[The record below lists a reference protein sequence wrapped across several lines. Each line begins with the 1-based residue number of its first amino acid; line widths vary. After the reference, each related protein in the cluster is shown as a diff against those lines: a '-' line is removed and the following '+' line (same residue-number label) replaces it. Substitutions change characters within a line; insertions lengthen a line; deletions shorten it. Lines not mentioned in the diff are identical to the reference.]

1 MDWKPRIFVGSSSEA
16 LPLAN
21 HISKVIESERMTPVM
36 WDADAF
42 MLGRT
47 LIEQIESFPFEF
59 SGAVLLVTPD
69 LRCRREGYEPFMAPV
84 ANIIFEYGYLGAR
97 LARDRV
103 AVCRF
108 WAADMPSNAQGVKLI
123 EAGDVSY
130 GAPELPLN
138 VVRNLADWLRRLPS
152 LAEGVPPTTQLHGYS
167 GRWKIRHRFKVWK
180 GFNVVDPDSVYFDGS
195 AFLSIPMTGR
205 GGSGMTYGA
214 AYISM
219 GQYRARLDV
228 VNEIRDAVV
237 DQDGNLTLTIEVVRR
252 HLAEENGD
260 PPDGRV
266 REDLQSKDFEERL
279 ECFSG
284 QPRALRG
291 VHEYQQNL
299 APYSSAVVEYIQ
311 VR

>member
-1 MDWKPRIFVGSSSEA
+1 
-16 LPLAN
+16 
-21 HISKVIESERMTPVM
+21 
-36 WDADAF
+36 
-42 MLGRT
+42 
-47 LIEQIESFPFEF
+47 
-59 SGAVLLVTPD
+59 
-69 LRCRREGYEPFMAPV
+69 
-84 ANIIFEYGYLGAR
+84 
-97 LARDRV
+97 
-103 AVCRF
+103 
-108 WAADMPSNAQGVKLI
+108 
-123 EAGDVSY
+123 
-130 GAPELPLN
+130 

-167 GRWKIRHRFKVWK
+167 GRW
-180 GFNVVDPDSVYFDGS
+180 
-195 AFLSIPMTGR
+195 
-205 GGSGMTYGA
+205 
-214 AYISM
+214 
-219 GQYRARLDV
+219 
-228 VNEIRDAVV
+228 NEIRDAVV